1 MIVKKVDGV
10 KIYKIDGELRIE
22 DKDSKIYF
30 IEKDIKKLLSAI
42 ESVAN
47 LEHTFSR

>member
-1 MIVKKVDGV
+1 MVIKKVDGV
-10 KIYKIDGELRIE
+10 KIYKVDGELRIE

-30 IEKDIKKLLSAI
+30 VEQDIKKLLSAI

-47 LEHTFSR
+47 DES